1 MPGAMTDAE
10 RDAFLAEPH
19 VAVLSVARDGA
30 RAPHTSP
37 VWYHHQPGGNITFFT
52 GTQGRRSRKADL
64 IEQAGVV
71 SLCVQQETFPYK
83 YVTAEGTIVQI
94 DRPPAAE
101 QVLVIVR
108 RYLPEEQA
116 QGFVAAELGHPTGEF
131 VLYSVRPDHWHS
143 LDFSD
148 LAK

>member
-1 MPGAMTDAE
+1 MPGPLTGAE

-19 VAVLSVARDGA
+19 VAVLAIPRGD
-30 RAPHTSP
+30 RPPHTTP
-37 VWYHHQPGGNITFFT
+37 VWYHQQPGGNVTFFT
-52 GTQGRRSRKADL
+52 GTQGRKSRKVDL
-64 IEQAGVV
+64 IEEAGVV

-83 YVTAEGTIVQI
+83 YVTVEGTIVQI
-94 DRPPAAE
+94 DRSPSAE
-101 QVLVIVR
+101 QVLAIVH

-116 QGFVAAELGHPTGEF
+116 RGFVAAELDHPTGEF

-148 LAK
+148 ATG